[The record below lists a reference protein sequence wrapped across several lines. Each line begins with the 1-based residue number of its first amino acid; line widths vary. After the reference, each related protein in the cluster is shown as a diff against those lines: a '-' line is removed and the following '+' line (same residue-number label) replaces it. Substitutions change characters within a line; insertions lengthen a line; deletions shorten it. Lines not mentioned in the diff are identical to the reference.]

1 VQSFCFC
8 FVLIFSGTFSVVCS
22 ARRADSLCHVSL
34 QSPFAPSSVNCN
46 RVVVMTTPGHMT
58 RQPVAVDRAQ
68 TFIVTVAK
76 ARTSFF
82 LDIIVRRIAVV
93 NVVLICDT

>member
-1 VQSFCFC
+1 
-8 FVLIFSGTFSVVCS
+8 
-22 ARRADSLCHVSL
+22 
-34 QSPFAPSSVNCN
+34 
-46 RVVVMTTPGHMT
+46 MTTPGHMT
-58 RQPVAVDRAQ
+58 RQPVAFDRAQ

-82 LDIIVRRIAVV
+82 LGIIVRRIAVV